1 MVRSPSVRLPP
12 TNSRWHEE
20 PGAGRELRT
29 GSSRHNRSGDAGDE
43 AQRTPGLPQI
53 DSAKTHLRSRI
64 ASTVQQ
70 PGGCAEVAGYRMG
83 RGWPTQVQNGRRDS
97 LMAGVA
103 CRPGTRTFPN
113 INLLSIPFGR
123 KVVENIVALNCPNSP
138 DRQRDG
144 ATVDCQRPASGNVM
158 AYNAKQGGRPVI

>member
-1 MVRSPSVRLPP
+1 
-12 TNSRWHEE
+12 
-20 PGAGRELRT
+20 
-29 GSSRHNRSGDAGDE
+29 
-43 AQRTPGLPQI
+43 
-53 DSAKTHLRSRI
+53 
-64 ASTVQQ
+64 
-70 PGGCAEVAGYRMG
+70 MG